1 MSTCRWIPL
10 CDVLILVL
18 EGGQKGLPSLFD
30 CARRSG
36 RGRVD
41 ALKSPALPRSQSHD
55 TTDQRSP
62 KEAHKF
68 SCVFVVVFRA
78 RTPDLPNLYYLSI
91 YTHEPRRPSRPL
103 EAHPKESG
111 INRPGF
117 ELGHAV
123 CWKALV
129 LCWQARWARRPA
141 VFGRW
146 APIFLASF
154 SAFRGGSRKP
164 SRLTRPAAECPITI
178 SHRHHLPPRL
188 RLPPRTRRCLDP
200 FSSSFSKMAEVRRPF
215 RSVCWFSLRLALVT
229 TV

>member
-1 MSTCRWIPL
+1 MTSLSLYWKEVKRGFRLSLTARGDQDGGGAGGCTQVACLASLTVTRHYRPAFTKRSTY
-10 CDVLILVL
+10 VLRNKI
-18 EGGQKGLPSLFD
+18 ES
-30 CARRSG
+30 SE
-36 RGRVD
+36 
-41 ALKSPALPRSQSHD
+41 S
-55 TTDQRSP
+55 
-62 KEAHKF
+62 KF

-78 RTPDLPNLYYLSI
+78 RTPDLPNIYYLSI

-123 CWKALV
+123 CWKGLV
-129 LCWQARWARRPA
+129 LCWRTRWARRAA

-146 APIFLASF
+146 APVFLASF

-215 RSVCWFSLRLALVT
+215 RSV
-229 TV
+229 